1 MMLGGKSSAGGRTSL
16 RVAVAGDKGTG
27 KSSLI
32 SAVASETFP
41 DNVPRVLPPITLPAD
56 AFPDYIPIT
65 IVDTPSS
72 IDNRIKLIE
81 EFRKADVVLLTYACD
96 QPSTLDRLSS
106 YWLPELRRLEIKAP
120 VIVVGCKLDLR
131 DERSPARLEDIMSPI
146 MKEYREIETC
156 IECSAL
162 TLIQVPDVFY
172 FASKAV
178 LHPTFP
184 LFDQEKQCLKPRLR
198 RAVQRIFN
206 LCDHDLDGA
215 LNDAELNDF
224 QVNCFGAPLDPVE
237 LMGVKKVVQERQP
250 DGVTDLGLTLPGFL
264 FLFSLFIERGR
275 PETAWAI
282 LRKCGYNDS
291 LELHAEL
298 LPVPAKQS
306 PDQSIELTNEAMDFL
321 SGIFQLYDLDNDGAL
336 QPAEL
341 DDLFQTAPDS
351 PWLEDPYKEAA
362 EKTPGGSLTINGFLS
377 EWALMTLLDPRKSL
391 ANLTYIGYGHD
402 PASTFSVTRKRSV
415 DRKKQ
420 RTERNVFQCFV
431 FGPKKSGKSALLDS
445 FLGRK
450 FSNSYKATM
459 GERYAANVID
469 QPGGSKKT
477 LILREIPE
485 DRVKKFLTNKES
497 LAACDVAVVV
507 YDSSDVYSWRK
518 AREILMEVARRGEER
533 GYGTPCLLVA
543 AKDDLDPY
551 PMSVQESDRVNA
563 SLKPNMI

>member
-224 QVNCFGAPLDPVE
+224 QV
-237 LMGVKKVVQERQP
+237 R
-250 DGVTDLGLTLPGFL
+250 FL
-264 FLFSLFIERGR
+264 
-275 PETAWAI
+275 
-282 LRKCGYNDS
+282 C
-291 LELHAEL
+291 
-298 LPVPAKQS
+298 
-306 PDQSIELTNEAMDFL
+306 
-321 SGIFQLYDLDNDGAL
+321 
-336 QPAEL
+336 
-341 DDLFQTAPDS
+341 
-351 PWLEDPYKEAA
+351 
-362 EKTPGGSLTINGFLS
+362 
-377 EWALMTLLDPRKSL
+377 
-391 ANLTYIGYGHD
+391 
-402 PASTFSVTRKRSV
+402 
-415 DRKKQ
+415 
-420 RTERNVFQCFV
+420 
-431 FGPKKSGKSALLDS
+431 
-445 FLGRK
+445 
-450 FSNSYKATM
+450 
-459 GERYAANVID
+459 
-469 QPGGSKKT
+469 
-477 LILREIPE
+477 
-485 DRVKKFLTNKES
+485 
-497 LAACDVAVVV
+497 
-507 YDSSDVYSWRK
+507 
-518 AREILMEVARRGEER
+518 
-533 GYGTPCLLVA
+533 
-543 AKDDLDPY
+543 
-551 PMSVQESDRVNA
+551 
-563 SLKPNMI
+563 